1 MWHSGSH
8 SFIRNETG
16 NLTIE
21 ANGAGDDAIKIIPD
35 GAVELYYDNSKEF
48 QTVANGIELTS
59 DTSAS
64 GTEQTIYLSPTTT
77 TDRSRSCSISG
88 LNTDGNNNQALVFKT
103 SAADTPAERLRIT
116 HGGEVRVPDNGKFT
130 AGASDDI
137 QIYHDG
143 SNSFLLNDTGNLYIQ
158 GDSSSTTEEI
168 LIRPKAGEQSARF
181 IANGAVELYY
191 DNSKKFETTSA
202 GVTVETDFI
211 VNGSGDTAMRWAIGG
226 TNKWSIF
233 NNSSGGANQLKIY
246 DNNGSGTAAA
256 FNTNGAVELYY
267 DDAIK
272 TKTTSTGIQVFGN
285 YVCSDNHKLLLGNNE
300 DLQIYH
306 DGTNNQIMS
315 ANGPIHLYSGVAIE
329 LRKGYDGSYETM
341 LKAVP
346 DGAVELYYNNSKKF
360 ETLSAGGQLIGQ
372 WGIGTSTT
380 ANAKLFV
387 NPNVDGST
395 QRGITISGRK
405 DVYNVMAINFVHA
418 TTNSSAGSVTFS
430 STSAVAFNTSS
441 DYRLKE
447 NVVTLTD
454 SITKLKQLNPVHFKW
469 KDQPSVETDG
479 FLAHEVQSIVP
490 SAITGEKDAL
500 NENGNIEPQ
509 QIDISKLT
517 PLLTAALQEAITKIE
532 TLETK
537 VAALESS

>member
-1 MWHSGSH
+1 IKGSGTRLLSATSENYIHCDDNAGIELYYDNSKKIETSSSGVKMPDATQFELGDGSDLKMWHSGSH

-191 DNSKKFETTSA
+191 DNSKKFETTSTGA
-202 GVTVETDFI
+202 IITSGDGADTKVKGDFI
-211 VNGSGDTAMRWAIGG
+211 FAKAGETTTRIMWDG
-226 TNKWSIF
+226 
-233 NNSSGGANQLKIY
+233 SSGSAGKLE
-246 DNNGSGTAAA
+246 
-256 FNTNGAVELYY
+256 F
-267 DDAIK
+267 
-272 TKTTSTGIQVFGN
+272 
-285 YVCSDNHKLLLGNNE
+285 SDNVVAEFGDNG

-306 DGTNNQIMS
+306 TGSNNLIDDAGQGALVIRSNNAVDIKDSDDVMM
-315 ANGPIHLYSGVAIE
+315 AAFNKDADVKLY
-329 LRKGYDGSYETM
+329 YDG
-341 LKAVP
+341 
-346 DGAVELYYNNSKKF
+346 SKKF
-360 ETLSAGGQLIGQ
+360 ET
-372 WGIGTSTT
+372 TSTGT
-380 ANAKLFV
+380 K
-387 NPNVDGST
+387 
-395 QRGITISGRK
+395 
-405 DVYNVMAINFVHA
+405 
-418 TTNSSAGSVTFS
+418 TTG
-430 STSAVAFNTSS
+430 
-441 DYRLKE
+441 
-447 NVVTLTD
+447 
-454 SITKLKQLNPVHFKW
+454 
-469 KDQPSVETDG
+469 
-479 FLAHEVQSIVP
+479 
-490 SAITGEKDAL
+490 
-500 NENGNIEPQ
+500 
-509 QIDISKLT
+509 
-517 PLLTAALQEAITKIE
+517 
-532 TLETK
+532 
-537 VAALESS
+537 